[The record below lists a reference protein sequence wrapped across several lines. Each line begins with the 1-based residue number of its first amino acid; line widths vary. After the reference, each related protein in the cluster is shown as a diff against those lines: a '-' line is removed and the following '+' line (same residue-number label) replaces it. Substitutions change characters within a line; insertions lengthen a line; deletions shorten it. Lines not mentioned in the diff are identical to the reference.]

1 MASGGEGCLPGE
13 VGQGVAVGAVGL
25 PEPAAAGWSG
35 AGALGEAA
43 AAAQLAQDGNV
54 QLDGDQSV
62 LTTFAGLLD
71 KFDPDFDLVTP

>member
-1 MASGGEGCLPGE
+1 VPREAE
-13 VGQGVAVGAVGL
+13 
-25 PEPAAAGWSG
+25 WSG
-35 AGALGEAA
+35 AGELGEAA
-43 AAAQLAQDGNV
+43 AAAQLAQDGKV